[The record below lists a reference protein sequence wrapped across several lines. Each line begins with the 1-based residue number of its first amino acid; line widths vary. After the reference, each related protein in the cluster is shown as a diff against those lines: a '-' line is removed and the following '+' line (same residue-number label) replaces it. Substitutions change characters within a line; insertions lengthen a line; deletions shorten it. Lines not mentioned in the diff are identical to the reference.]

1 MHPATFKTLTE
12 AMGLT
17 DEALAA
23 KLDVSSRNIR
33 RWKTEAGVIPDGVAD
48 EITEMWDEWTGTLGE
63 VLDGMEEI
71 AEENGDPQAIQ
82 LSRPRGSTGD
92 DMQKTA
98 KIQALAIVL
107 GTQGFDVQVDYEE
120 A

>member
-1 MHPATFKTLTE
+1 
-12 AMGLT
+12 
-17 DEALAA
+17 
-23 KLDVSSRNIR
+23 
-33 RWKTEAGVIPDGVAD
+33 
-48 EITEMWDEWTGTLGE
+48 
-63 VLDGMEEI
+63 MEEI